1 MARNCGG
8 GGGRRG
14 GVYSTQGLGEHTF
27 FGRPPGLTK
36 PSLTK
41 ISLIVSSLSNGT
53 FTQQDGKTLVCDK
66 RDRASV
72 TCVFCRDLH

>member
-1 MARNCGG
+1 MARNCWGAGG
-8 GGGRRG
+8 GCLFYTK
-14 GVYSTQGLGEHTF
+14 VWEHTF

-66 RDRASV
+66 RDRASI

>member
-1 MARNCGG
+1 MARNCWGAAGG
-8 GGGRRG
+8 CLFYAK
-14 GVYSTQGLGEHTF
+14 VWEHTF

-66 RDRASV
+66 RDRASI

>member
-1 MARNCGG
+1 M

-14 GVYSTQGLGEHTF
+14 VYSTQRFGEHTF

-41 ISLIVSSLSNGT
+41 ISLIVSSL
-53 FTQQDGKTLVCDK
+53 KTLVCDK
-66 RDRASV
+66 HDKAI

>member
-1 MARNCGG
+1 MARNCWGAAGG
-8 GGGRRG
+8 CLFYTK
-14 GVYSTQGLGEHTF
+14 VWEHTF
-27 FGRPPGLTK
+27 FGPPPGLTK

-66 RDRASV
+66 RDRASI

>member
-1 MARNCGG
+1 MDHGTKLWGAA
-8 GGGRRG
+8 G
-14 GVYSTQGLGEHTF
+14 GVSILAQRFGEHTF

-53 FTQQDGKTLVCDK
+53 FTPQDGKTLVCDK

>member
-8 GGGRRG
+8 RRG
-14 GVYSTQGLGEHTF
+14 GGGGCLFYTKVWGTYIF
-27 FGRPPGLTK
+27 PPGLTK

-41 ISLIVSSLSNGT
+41 ISLIVSSLNNST

-66 RDRASV
+66 HDKAI